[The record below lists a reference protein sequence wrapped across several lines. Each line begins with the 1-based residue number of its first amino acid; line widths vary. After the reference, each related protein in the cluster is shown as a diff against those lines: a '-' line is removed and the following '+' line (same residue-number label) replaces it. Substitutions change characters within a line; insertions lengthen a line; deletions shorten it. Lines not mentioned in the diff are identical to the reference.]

1 MVGILKGEAMKY
13 IIAFVMSLGVWSAGM
28 AQDNP
33 YDTTA
38 SMPMG
43 DSITIDQPV
52 VIDVFVVGDEQEA
65 SQTEFGKACTMKRQ
79 ETSDQT
85 DLSSAQAFKMKG
97 KDMRVEKDKN
107 GQERVKFHND
117 MEALDYH
124 KTKKGKVHYKYNY
137 FKDKNNQVSFKKKK
151 NGKGQGKF
159 QTQSMDE
166 ETAALI
172 KQGSIGVER
181 DVSSC
186 MR

>member
-1 MVGILKGEAMKY
+1 MKY
-13 IIAFVMSLGVWSAGM
+13 IIAFMMSLGACLAGV

-38 SMPMG
+38 RMPGG

-52 VIDVFVVGDEQEA
+52 VIDVFVVGDENQP

-79 ETSDQT
+79 ESGDQT
-85 DLSSAQAFKMKG
+85 DLSSAKAFKMKS
-97 KDMRVEKDKN
+97 KDMKVEKNKN
-107 GQERVKFHND
+107 GEERVQFHND
-117 MEALDYH
+117 LEALDYH
-124 KTKKGKVHYKYNY
+124 KTKNGKVHYKYNY
-137 FKDKNNQVSFKKKK
+137 FKDENNQVSFKKKK

-159 QTQSMDE
+159 KTKSMNE

-172 KQGSIGVER
+172 KQGGQGVER